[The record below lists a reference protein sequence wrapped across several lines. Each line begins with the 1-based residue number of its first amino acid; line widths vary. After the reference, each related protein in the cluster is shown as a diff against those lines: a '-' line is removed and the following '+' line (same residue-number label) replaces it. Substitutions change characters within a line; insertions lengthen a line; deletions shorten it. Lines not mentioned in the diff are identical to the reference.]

1 MANNVTTRQA
11 ARNALDAYKA
21 APGMVKDDELALV
34 DLVADLM
41 FLADS
46 LDLSGEWV
54 VDEASGHYR
63 ADIAE
68 GMTDEYPRLTVVRP

>member
-21 APGMVKDDELALV
+21 SPGMVEDDETAMV
-34 DLVADLM
+34 DLIADLM

-46 LDLSGEWV
+46 LDISGEIV
-54 VDEASGHYR
+54 ADEAAMHYH
-63 ADIAE
+63 ADIAD
-68 GMTDEYPRLTVVRP
+68 GLVG